1 MRHLRFTT
9 NLNRHH
15 LPPKMSISFIRGIAS
30 SQKDKKLSDEQME
43 KIIAVKK
50 KIKYRFAHKYYTEQ
64 EHINYLP
71 MEYEPYEFD
80 TEIKS
85 LSSMPEPAI
94 EEIIRISKK
103 ITDHTFGVILESEK
117 VSNLNVYIAQ
127 MNKVQINIRQ
137 ANFFVVTDSEEI
149 LLKLN
154 DVFNW
159 MNRIFYIVPNTYN
172 SNISKE
178 FRPSINFHCLKHMD
192 KHISTPNSKY
202 MNLLKDMGGKQVTV
216 PNPNRVFSFNCKKLV
231 P

>member
-1 MRHLRFTT
+1 
-9 NLNRHH
+9 
-15 LPPKMSISFIRGIAS
+15 MSISFIRNAIS
-30 SQKDKKLSDEQME
+30 NQKEKQLTDEQVK
-43 KIIAVKK
+43 KITSVKK
-50 KIKYRFAHKYYTEQ
+50 KIKYRFANKYYTEQ
-64 EHINYLP
+64 EHINNLP
-71 MEYEPYEFD
+71 MEYEAYRFD

-94 EEIIRISKK
+94 EEIIRINKK
-103 ITDHTFGVILESEK
+103 ITEHTWGLILESDK
-117 VSNLNVYIAQ
+117 VQNLNVYIAQ

-159 MNRIFYIVPNTYN
+159 MNKIFYIVPNTYN

-202 MNLLKDMGGKQVTV
+202 MNLLKEMGGKQVTI